1 MSILNPNQYVISNS
15 SGSSIST
22 SYVLENDFETII
34 EYIDMS
40 YQIMGIDMNFEKF
53 KEMSQ
58 SDKQSFIRDIK
69 IKKILK

>member
-34 EYIDMS
+34 EYIDIS

-69 IKKILK
+69 IKKIS